1 VVARKLK
8 EIAARHGIVQAG
20 TIHVSQDKE
29 SGEVWPM
36 NSLGVEDIAEV
47 ALIETAE
54 PTKLWKFI
62 VVVFLPVLNGLL
74 KAPLSSRLEHLTVI
88 GTGRPLIL

>member
-1 VVARKLK
+1 
-8 EIAARHGIVQAG
+8 
-20 TIHVSQDKE
+20 
-29 SGEVWPM
+29 M
-36 NSLGVEDIAEV
+36 NILGVEDIAEV

-74 KAPLSSRLEHLTVI
+74 KAPPSSRLEHLTII
-88 GTGRPLIL
+88 GTGRPLIP